1 MAQLSI
7 HDAVLAEGN
16 LNVKATCETLVR
28 LLNSV
33 EKNDMKA
40 CTRAAEGALCA
51 LCKMSTQRFIF
62 PVRVWKLQLAKV
74 LLARQ
79 LAFGVFF
86 QSFRRHTTGLP
97 WRLARTLGTRARGV
111 STPSGGCV
119 VALRGP
125 AYY

>member
-16 LNVKATCETLVR
+16 LNVKATCDTLVR

-51 LCKMSTQRFIF
+51 LCKMSGREGFDTLTTAYMRQNVKAVLTAAFELVKKHEGAIINE
-62 PVRVWKLQLAKV
+62 LA
-74 LLARQ
+74 Q
-79 LAFGVFF
+79 F
-86 QSFRRHTTGLP
+86 QGFAASDI
-97 WRLARTLGTRARGV
+97 
-111 STPSGGCV
+111 
-119 VALRGP
+119 LRGSD
-125 AYY
+125 YY